1 MNKEMILNLLR
12 QYGFGLNQ
20 KDPYLYDGEL
30 GLGIVYTFKDPFYGI
45 LTRVYQAPS
54 LKEYEDFLNK
64 YSWYKKNGQKTRV
77 KICLENYKEIMAN
90 PKFIY
95 QGKEKN
101 YQELQDI
108 AQNKKETVLKEKNY
122 IKKLRRTVNI
132 LMQILDIKRKL
143 QIETRKNYEEFYQNY
158 ITKKEAFEKELANY
172 LKEKQEEKE
181 TSMPTFIEDL
191 KDVEINKLRLE
202 LEKDLTKEELEQQIY
217 NLTDFIKE
225 LEVDEEYLK
234 NKYQLICLPL
244 QIKEIKEK
252 EQVLE
257 SYKKKISLFN
267 KKEKLLKELQDIEE
281 KSTLKSIVTY
291 EHYKENEEKR
301 IVEKYAMIPDLDMR
315 TVGDFLAEFDNIKF
329 EEMTYTSEEK
339 EEYSFEEIMEEV
351 ESDYQNRSKEEQD
364 FLVGYSYLL
373 NVIKTNRVSEFF
385 NMLRNPNNV
394 MVRVKYFQDIDFTSE
409 NKCAL
414 TIKKYMKKINS
425 IISYP
430 LIGNLNVFFI
440 DNKIMTSDK
449 VIKASSKKAQAP
461 VLTNGDEVTYV
472 CNLKKGISTY
482 FIPCELKE
490 DIYNDGN
497 LILAS
502 DRSLFLIDL
511 SNLVIKKDND
521 DMLKVVQYEMV
532 KEMKEDYLQAD
543 DFKSKKILMYRN
555 ITIERGNEIWN
566 LMNLRNN

>member
-30 GLGIVYTFKDPFYGI
+30 GLGIVYTFKDPFYGM

-77 KICLENYKEIMAN
+77 KICLENYKEIVAN

-181 TSMPTFIEDL
+181 TSLPTFIEDL

-202 LEKDLTKEELEQQIY
+202 LEKELTKEELEQQIY

-225 LEVDEEYLK
+225 LEIDEEYLK

-267 KKEKLLKELQDIEE
+267 KKDKLLKELQDIEE

-351 ESDYQNRSKEEQD
+351 ESDYQNRRKEEQD

-543 DFKSKKILMYRN
+543 NFKSKKILMYRN
-555 ITIERGNEIWN
+555 ITIERGNEI
-566 LMNLRNN
+566 

>member
-45 LTRVYQAPS
+45 LTRVYKAPS

-122 IKKLRRTVNI
+122 IKKLRRTVSI

-301 IVEKYAMIPDLDMR
+301 IVEKYALIPDLDMR

-555 ITIERGNEIWN
+555 ITIERGNEI
-566 LMNLRNN
+566 

>member
-77 KICLENYKEIMAN
+77 KICLENDKEIVAN

-181 TSMPTFIEDL
+181 TSLPTFIEDL

-543 DFKSKKILMYRN
+543 NFKSKKILMYRN
-555 ITIERGNEIWN
+555 ITIERGNEI
-566 LMNLRNN
+566 

>member
-202 LEKDLTKEELEQQIY
+202 LEKELTKEELEQQIY

-257 SYKKKISLFN
+257 SYKMKISLFN

-555 ITIERGNEIWN
+555 ITIERGNEI
-566 LMNLRNN
+566 

>member
-30 GLGIVYTFKDPFYGI
+30 GLGIVYTFKDPFYGM

-181 TSMPTFIEDL
+181 TSLPTFIEDL

-555 ITIERGNEIWN
+555 ITIERGNEI
-566 LMNLRNN
+566 

>member
-158 ITKKEAFEKELANY
+158 ITKKEVFEKELANY

-181 TSMPTFIEDL
+181 TSLPPFIEDL
-191 KDVEINKLRLE
+191 KDVEINKLRSE

-543 DFKSKKILMYRN
+543 DFNSKKILMYRN
-555 ITIERGNEIWN
+555 ITIERGNEI
-566 LMNLRNN
+566 

>member
-45 LTRVYQAPS
+45 ITRVYQAPS

-77 KICLENYKEIMAN
+77 KICLENYKEIVAN

-181 TSMPTFIEDL
+181 TSLPTFIEDL

-267 KKEKLLKELQDIEE
+267 KKDKLLKELQDIEE

-543 DFKSKKILMYRN
+543 NFKSKKILMYRN
-555 ITIERGNEIWN
+555 ITIERGNEI
-566 LMNLRNN
+566 

>member
-30 GLGIVYTFKDPFYGI
+30 GLGIVYTFKDPFYGM

-77 KICLENYKEIMAN
+77 KICLENYKEIMAS

-181 TSMPTFIEDL
+181 TSLPPFIEDL
-191 KDVEINKLRLE
+191 KDVEINKLRSE

-267 KKEKLLKELQDIEE
+267 KREKLLKELEDIEE

-291 EHYKENEEKR
+291 KHYKENEEKR
-301 IVEKYAMIPDLDMR
+301 IIEKYAMIPDLDMR
-315 TVGDFLAEFDNIKF
+315 TIGDFLAEFDNIKF

-373 NVIKTNRVSEFF
+373 NVIKTNRISEFF

-502 DRSLFLIDL
+502 ERSLFLIDL

-555 ITIERGNEIWN
+555 ITIERGNEI
-566 LMNLRNN
+566 

>member
-30 GLGIVYTFKDPFYGI
+30 GLGIVYSFKDHFYGM
-45 LTRVYQAPS
+45 LTRVYQAFS

-181 TSMPTFIEDL
+181 TSLPPFIEDL
-191 KDVEINKLRLE
+191 KDVEINKLRSE

-267 KKEKLLKELQDIEE
+267 KKDKLLKELQDIEE

-373 NVIKTNRVSEFF
+373 NVIKTNRISEFF

-502 DRSLFLIDL
+502 ERSLFLIDL

-555 ITIERGNEIWN
+555 ITIERGNEI
-566 LMNLRNN
+566 

>member
-30 GLGIVYTFKDPFYGI
+30 GLGIVYSFKDPFYGM
-45 LTRVYQAPS
+45 LTRVYQAFS

-181 TSMPTFIEDL
+181 TSLPPFIEDL

-267 KKEKLLKELQDIEE
+267 KREKLLKELQDIEE

-291 EHYKENEEKR
+291 KHYKENEEKR
-301 IVEKYAMIPDLDMR
+301 IIEKYAMIPDLDMR
-315 TVGDFLAEFDNIKF
+315 TIGDFLAEFDNIKF

-339 EEYSFEEIMEEV
+339 EEYKSITAIIETFINKENSSKIIDELIANSPEDEYLRFAILSFFQNNETDISNEEEIKIISSNINETIKLNGMTVKTYVVNNKELDTIKFETNSNDIIV
-351 ESDYQNRSKEEQD
+351 RYYYQT
-364 FLVGYSYLL
+364 LL
-373 NVIKTNRVSEFF
+373 ENIE
-385 NMLRNPNNV
+385 
-394 MVRVKYFQDIDFTSE
+394 SE
-409 NKCAL
+409 NISEDMS
-414 TIKKYMKKINS
+414 IKI
-425 IISYP
+425 
-430 LIGNLNVFFI
+430 IGNL
-440 DNKIMTSDK
+440 
-449 VIKASSKKAQAP
+449 KKNSTIYLQINCNDTEAKELRIALP
-461 VLTNGDEVTYV
+461 NSLRLANTE
-472 CNLKKGISTY
+472 NLKGYWIMNNAIDYISVYKQKGYSSIK
-482 FIPCELKE
+482 IPL
-490 DIYNDGN
+490 IVTLDGN
-497 LILAS
+497 YKFENIVNNQNGIYHIS
-502 DRSLFLIDL
+502 NSLDL
-511 SNLVIKKDND
+511 DIK
-521 DMLKVVQYEMV
+521 
-532 KEMKEDYLQAD
+532 
-543 DFKSKKILMYRN
+543 
-555 ITIERGNEIWN
+555 
-566 LMNLRNN
+566 

>member
-77 KICLENYKEIMAN
+77 KICLENYKEIVAN

-181 TSMPTFIEDL
+181 TSLPTFIEDL

-202 LEKDLTKEELEQQIY
+202 LEKELTKEELEQQIY

-555 ITIERGNEIWN
+555 ITIERGNEI
-566 LMNLRNN
+566 

>member
-30 GLGIVYTFKDPFYGI
+30 GLGIVYTFKDPFYGM

-181 TSMPTFIEDL
+181 TSLPPFIEDL
-191 KDVEINKLRLE
+191 KDVEINKLRSE

-267 KKEKLLKELQDIEE
+267 KREKLLKELEDIEE

-291 EHYKENEEKR
+291 KHYKENEEKR
-301 IVEKYAMIPDLDMR
+301 IIEKYAMIPDLDMR
-315 TVGDFLAEFDNIKF
+315 TIGDFLAEFDNIKF

-364 FLVGYSYLL
+364 FLVGYAYLL
-373 NVIKTNRVSEFF
+373 NVIKTNRISEFF

-555 ITIERGNEIWN
+555 ITIERGNEI
-566 LMNLRNN
+566 

>member
-30 GLGIVYTFKDPFYGI
+30 GLGIVYSFKDPFYGI

-181 TSMPTFIEDL
+181 TSLPTFIEDL

-555 ITIERGNEIWN
+555 ITIERGNEI
-566 LMNLRNN
+566 

>member
-30 GLGIVYTFKDPFYGI
+30 GLGIVYTFKDPFYGM

-122 IKKLRRTVNI
+122 IKKLRRTVSI

-181 TSMPTFIEDL
+181 TSLPTFIEDL

-555 ITIERGNEIWN
+555 ITIERGNEI
-566 LMNLRNN
+566 

>member
-30 GLGIVYTFKDPFYGI
+30 GLGIVYTFKDPFYGM

-181 TSMPTFIEDL
+181 TSLPTFIEDL

-301 IVEKYAMIPDLDMR
+301 IIEKYAMIPDLDMR
-315 TVGDFLAEFDNIKF
+315 TIGDFLAEFDNIKF

-555 ITIERGNEIWN
+555 ITIERGNEI
-566 LMNLRNN
+566 

>member
-77 KICLENYKEIMAN
+77 KICLENYKEIVAN

-95 QGKEKN
+95 QEKEKN

-555 ITIERGNEIWN
+555 ITIERGNEI
-566 LMNLRNN
+566 

>member
-202 LEKDLTKEELEQQIY
+202 LEKELTKEELEQQIY

-555 ITIERGNEIWN
+555 ITIERGNEI
-566 LMNLRNN
+566 